1 MTDTLR
7 GIDEAIQRHVSETM
21 SGKIPDAWIIVVH
34 AQSLGDDHQVSNYTI
49 ITSDTQPL
57 HVDAGLIHIGSQIVT
72 DSWDAGFASEDD

>member
-49 ITSDTQPL
+49 ITSDTQPH
-57 HVDAGLIHIGSQIVT
+57 HVDAGLIEVGKAIIRE
-72 DSWDAGFASEDD
+72 SWDAALNGDED